1 MKFIDNLNYNNVDE
15 CLDYLKNNPY
25 KNYCF
30 DEEIPFH
37 VFWRG
42 KIKRKQLL
50 CINSYLYSQNLGNT
64 KLYVW
69 LDSDYKENS
78 KLIKKHP
85 NIIIKNYDAK
95 KESLNTPFENKN
107 FINNQKYV
115 KFRSD
120 IARLMILFNYGGI
133 YFDLDIILLKD
144 INCILD
150 LEFCYQWGGKTGGNN
165 AFLRLKKG
173 SKNCTDIMNR
183 YVDVLENGC
192 NHTNKYGN
200 DFKYQIGMI
209 HEIFNEKI
217 NILCFPSAFFDP
229 VWILD
234 YKNLTSKYST
244 LNKFDNF
251 FKKTNEKVNISSFFG
266 GNIMAYHWHSRNNQ
280 DIEENSFYSI
290 IEKEI
295 YMNIN
300 LKKYISFSLWCPKKP
315 LIYDGSLINRKGD
328 EVINYLEG
336 AIENLKLQNQY
347 FKDWKFRFYIDN
359 SVPKEYINKILLFG
373 GEIVDMSN
381 SEIPGMYW
389 RFLIMDDP
397 KVDLFIVRDTDSR
410 INFRDEYAINQWL
423 KSNKILHICRD
434 HPHHYYKMLGGMW
447 GFKNYL
453 NDDKSFTIKP
463 YILFENQKKEF
474 KKMDDIYFLEKVI
487 YPKYNKKSFIHD
499 QFFKYETH
507 SITFFN
513 SKLEEYYE
521 YIGVMCNNKNENI
534 YLDRD
539 KKLFSNYKDKSNK
552 WFKYFR

>member
-1 MKFIDNLNYNNVDE
+1 MKYINNINYNNVDE

-42 KIKRKQLL
+42 KLKRKQLL

-85 NIIIKNYDAK
+85 NIIIKNYDPK
-95 KESLNTPFENKN
+95 KESLNTPFKNKD
-107 FINNQKYV
+107 FINHQKYV

-165 AFLRLKKG
+165 ALLRLKKE
-173 SKNCTDIMNR
+173 SKNCTDLMNR

-192 NHTNKYGN
+192 HHINKYGN

-209 HEIFNEKI
+209 HEIFNEQI
-217 NILCFPSAFFDP
+217 DILCFPSAFFDP
-229 VWILD
+229 VWVLD

-251 FKKTNEKVNISSFFG
+251 FKKTNEKFNISSFFG

-280 DIEENSFYSI
+280 DIEDNSFYSI

-295 YMNIN
+295 YQNIN
-300 LKKYISFSLWCPKKP
+300 LKKYISFSLWCPN
-315 LIYDGSLINRKGD
+315 DSLSND
-328 EVINYLEG
+328 EKLEDNHKTYLEG
-336 AIENLKLQNQY
+336 AIDNLRLNNIH

-359 SVPKEYINKILLFG
+359 SVPKEYINKIQLFG

-381 SEIPGMYW
+381 SKIPGMYW

-410 INFRDEYAINQWL
+410 INYRDESAVNQWL
-423 KSNKILHICRD
+423 KSNNILHICRD

-453 NDDKSFTIKP
+453 NDDKSFKIKI
-463 YILFENQKKEF
+463 YILFEQTKGKF
-474 KKMDDIYFLEKVI
+474 KKMDDIYFLENKI
-487 YPKYNKKSFIHD
+487 YPKFIKNSFIHD
-499 QFFKYETH
+499 QYYKFENH
-507 SITFFN
+507 SVQFSNTRIGEFYNYIGEMFN
-513 SKLEEYYE
+513 SE
-521 YIGVMCNNKNENI
+521 NKNL

-539 KKLFSNYKDKSNK
+539 INIIKNYKVILKNTRWNK
-552 WFKYFR
+552 YAR